1 MGKYTLRGAVAGVAA
16 VATALSMVATP
27 ALANTTGD
35 PIDIDGPPAVQT
47 SSEPHIYRFA
57 AADRVGTAV
66 QAALR
71 TKKSHWGNTVIIAN
85 TEVFADALA
94 ATPLADVLDAPVLLN
109 NPGNS
114 LSGQV
119 ASFLEQ
125 RPQFTNAIVLGG
137 TDVFGAGMVNGLV
150 GTGEIDNVN
159 RIAGTNRYQTAIEL
173 AVATLAAD
181 QLLPQ
186 EEREIDLQNANIF
199 MADGTNFPDALAAG
213 AAAAEH
219 NGVVLLTKG
228 AQGLDSQTFSAI
240 TLGNYGQQ
248 LGQLWQEFA
257 DNSSVITVGGPAAAG
272 TAAGYLSDPVE
283 ADLDIIGSDRYDTA
297 VKLAERFFDFD
308 DIYNNKDR
316 PLPGYITFASGE
328 KFADGVV
335 AGAYAAN
342 ADGPLLLTRQNSL
355 SQVNKPYLE
364 GLRLQISKVFVFG
377 GPDSIA
383 PVVNQQIADLNWRY

>member
-1 MGKYTLRGAVAGVAA
+1 
-16 VATALSMVATP
+16 MVATP

-35 PIDIDGPPAVQT
+35 PIDIDGAPDVVT
-47 SSEPHIYRFA
+47 SSAPHIYRFA

-71 TKKSHWGNTVIIAN
+71 TDADHWGDTVIIAN

-119 ASFLEQ
+119 ASFLQQ

-150 GTGEIDNVN
+150 GTGSINNVN

-181 QLLPQ
+181 QLL
-186 EEREIDLQNANIF
+186 EEPEIDLQNANIF

-213 AAAAEH
+213 AAAAQH
-219 NGVVLLTKG
+219 DGVVLLTRG
-228 AQGLDSQTFSAI
+228 ATGLDSQTFSAI

-272 TAAGYLSDPVE
+272 TEAGWQSDPVE
-283 ADLDIIGSDRYDTA
+283 ADLEIIGADRYETA
-297 VKLAERFFDFD
+297 VKLAEEFFDFA
-308 DIYNNKDR
+308 DIYTSGR
-316 PLPGYITFASGE
+316 PGYITFASGE

-383 PVVNQQIADLNWRY
+383 PVVSQQIADLNWRY

>member
-1 MGKYTLRGAVAGVAA
+1 MGKFTRRGAVAGVAA
-16 VATALSMVATP
+16 VATALSMMATP

-35 PIDIDGPPAVQT
+35 PIDIDGAPDVAT
-47 SSEPHIYRFA
+47 SSEPDIYRFA

-71 TKKSHWGNTVIIAN
+71 TDADHWGDTVIIAN

-137 TDVFGAGMVNGLV
+137 TDVFGAGMVDGLV
-150 GTGEIDNVN
+150 GTGSIDNVD
-159 RIAGTNRYQTAIEL
+159 RIAGTNRYQTAVEL
-173 AVATLAAD
+173 AIAAVVED
-181 QLLPQ
+181 AG
-186 EEREIDLQNANIF
+186 RNSEIDLDQANIF

-219 NGVVLLTKG
+219 NGVVLLTRG
-228 AQGLDSQTFSAI
+228 SQGLDSVTYGAI
-240 TLGNYGQQ
+240 NLTNAFQQ
-248 LGQLWQEFA
+248 AYQVPRWNEFA
-257 DNSSVITVGGPAAAG
+257 DNISVITVGGPAAAG
-272 TAAGYLSDPVE
+272 TAAGWLSDPVE
-283 ADLDIIGSDRYDTA
+283 ADLDIIGADRYDTA

-308 DIYNNKDR
+308 DIYNDDNGR
-316 PLPGYITFASGE
+316 LPGYITFASGE

-383 PVVNQQIADLNWRY
+383 PVVSQQIADLNWRY

>member
-1 MGKYTLRGAVAGVAA
+1 MGKFTLRGAVAGVAA
-16 VATALSMVATP
+16 VATALSMVATS

-35 PIDIDGPPAVQT
+35 PIDIDGPPAVVT
-47 SSEPHIYRFA
+47 SDEPHIYRFA

-71 TKKSHWGNTVIIAN
+71 TNASHWGDTVIIAN

-94 ATPLADVLDAPVLLN
+94 ATPLADVLNAPVLLN
-109 NPGNS
+109 KPGNS

-119 ASFLEQ
+119 ASFLQQ

-137 TDVFGAGMVNGLV
+137 TDVFGAGMTSGLLSA
-150 GTGEIDNVN
+150 GKIDNVN
-159 RIAGTNRYQTAIEL
+159 RIAGTNRYQTAVQL
-173 AVATLAAD
+173 AVATIAAD
-181 QLLPQ
+181 QASDSP
-186 EEREIDLQNANIF
+186 EIDLLDANIF

-228 AQGLDSQTFSAI
+228 AQGLDSQTFGAI
-240 TLGNYGQQ
+240 NLTDYGQQ
-248 LGQLWQEFA
+248 LGQLWKNFA
-257 DNSSVITVGGPAAAG
+257 ENSSVITVGGPAAAG
-272 TAAGYLSDPVE
+272 TAAGWQSDPVE
-283 ADLDIIGSDRYDTA
+283 ADLDIVGSDRYDTA
-297 VKLAERFFDFD
+297 VKLAERFFDFA
-308 DIYNNKDR
+308 DIYQAGR
-316 PLPGYITFASGE
+316 PGYITFASGE

-342 ADGPLLLTRQNSL
+342 ADGPLLLTRHSSL

>member
-1 MGKYTLRGAVAGVAA
+1 M
-16 VATALSMVATP
+16 MATP

-35 PIDIDGPPAVQT
+35 PIDIDGPPAVVT
-47 SSEPHIYRFA
+47 SSAPYIYRFA

-71 TKKSHWGNTVIIAN
+71 TDADHWGNTVIIAN

-125 RPQFTNAIVLGG
+125 RPQFTRAIVLGG
-137 TDVFGAGMVNGLV
+137 TDVFGAGMTDGLL
-150 GTGEIDNVN
+150 GTGSINNVD
-159 RIAGTNRYQTAIEL
+159 RIAGSNRYQTAVEL
-173 AVATLAAD
+173 AIAAVVED
-181 QLLPQ
+181 AG
-186 EEREIDLQNANIF
+186 RNSEIDLDQANIF

-219 NGVVLLTKG
+219 NGVVLLTRG
-228 AQGLDSQTFSAI
+228 SQGLDSVTYGAI
-240 TLGNYGQQ
+240 NLTNAFQQ
-248 LGQLWQEFA
+248 AYQVPRWNEFA

-272 TAAGYLSDPVE
+272 TAAGWLSDPVE
-283 ADLDIIGSDRYDTA
+283 ADLDIIGADRYDTA

-308 DIYNNKDR
+308 DIYNDNNGR
-316 PLPGYITFASGE
+316 LPGYITFASGQ

-342 ADGPLLLTRQNSL
+342 ANGPLLLTRQNSL

-383 PVVNQQIADLNWRY
+383 PVVSQQIADLNWRY

>member
-1 MGKYTLRGAVAGVAA
+1 MGKLTLRGAVAGVAA
-16 VATALSMVATP
+16 VATALSMMATS

-35 PIDIDGPPAVQT
+35 PIDIDGAPDVYT

-71 TKKSHWGNTVIIAN
+71 TNADHWGNTVIIAN

-119 ASFLEQ
+119 AGFLEQ

-150 GTGEIDNVN
+150 GTGEITNVN

-181 QLLPQ
+181 QLLDEP
-186 EEREIDLQNANIF
+186 EIDLQNANIF

-219 NGVVLLTKG
+219 NGVVLLTRG
-228 AQGLDSQTFSAI
+228 ATGLDSQTFSAI

-248 LGQLWQEFA
+248 LGQLWQDFA

-272 TAAGYLSDPVE
+272 TEAGWQSDPVE

-297 VKLAERFFDFD
+297 VKLAEEFFDFA
-308 DIYNNKDR
+308 DIYTSGD
-316 PLPGYITFASGE
+316 PGYITFASGE

-342 ADGPLLLTRQNSL
+342 ADGPLLLTRHASL
-355 SQVNKPYLE
+355 SQANKPYLE

-383 PVVNQQIADLNWRY
+383 PVVSQQIADLNWRY